1 VATISERH
9 TGGVVVC
16 GGGAAGMAAALAA
29 ARAGA
34 DVRLVEANPR
44 LGGTV
49 ASALI
54 HTLAGF
60 YDSAGKF
67 INDGLATE
75 LAEALMRADATTRRR
90 RLGQTWVLSVC
101 PDVYRAA
108 AGKWIGEN
116 PRISVLCSAKVC
128 GAKVSGNRIVE
139 LEAVTERGTARLRA
153 NAVVDATGSGAVVRL
168 ANPALLQNS
177 GKRAAGGLIFSM
189 GGVMPDAL
197 AFPRGLAVV
206 RALRAAADEGKLP
219 PECNKSWIDSGVHE
233 GEIYVKLFVPIP
245 EDWAEREEHGEI
257 TRAALKTQAAVV
269 GFLKSRPEFARA
281 RVGQTGNVGI
291 RDGGRV
297 CGEYCLTA
305 TDVRQARKFE
315 DAACRCCW
323 PIEYW
328 DPDEGVSLEYLPDG
342 TWYEIPLRALK
353 AQGLSNVWVA
363 GKCLSADPLAQ
374 ASARVVGT
382 CWAMGEA
389 VGKAAAQL

>member
-1 VATISERH
+1 
-9 TGGVVVC
+9 
-16 GGGAAGMAAALAA
+16 MAAALAA

-34 DVRLVEANPR
+34 EVQLIEAKPR

-54 HTLAGF
+54 HTLAGL

-67 INDGLATE
+67 INNGLAKE
-75 LAEALMRADATTRRR
+75 LAEALIRADATTRRR
-90 RLGQTWVLSVC
+90 RLGQTWVLNAC
-101 PDVYRAA
+101 PDVYRAVA
-108 AGKWIGEN
+108 EQWIGESR
-116 PRISVLCSAKVC
+116 RISVLCNTKVC
-128 GAKVSGNRIVE
+128 GAKVSGKRIVE
-139 LEAVTERGTARLRA
+139 LEVTTERGTAQLLA
-153 NAVVDATGSGAVVRL
+153 KAVVDATGSGALVRL
-168 ANPALLQNS
+168 ANPALLQDS
-177 GKRAAGGLIFSM
+177 RKRAAGGLIFSM
-189 GGVMPDAL
+189 AGLMPNAL

-206 RALRAAADEGKLP
+206 RALRAAAEDGKLP

-245 EDWAEREEHGEI
+245 DDWAEREEHGEI

-269 GFLKSRPEFARA
+269 RFLKARPEFARA
-281 RVGQTGNVGI
+281 SVGQTGTVGI

-315 DAACRCCW
+315 DAACRGCW

-328 DPDEGVSLEYLPDG
+328 DPDDGVSLEYLPDG
-342 TWYEIPLRALK
+342 SWYDIPLRALK
-353 AQGLSNVWVA
+353 VQGLSNVWVA

-382 CWAMGEA
+382 CWSMGEA